1 MDCFCFTY
9 ERTFDIIKEEEG
21 TSVRIC
27 LIKSMRYNQPM
38 DMMYMTNDGV
48 VSQRRIKVLQ
58 MRGSCCI
65 AYCYLRK
72 SKRTFKIEN
81 MLALVPVVE
90 KEGWAM

>member
-1 MDCFCFTY
+1 M
-9 ERTFDIIKEEEG
+9 R
-21 TSVRIC
+21 VN
-27 LIKSMRYNQPM
+27 LIKSMKYNQEM

-58 MRGSCCI
+58 LKGSCCI

-81 MLALVPVVE
+81 ILALVPVVE
-90 KEGWAM
+90 KERWAM